1 MKYSR
6 YNFKFYLNASHA
18 IYLNGIL
25 GQSHPH
31 TWEISLDTIKVRDDF
46 IQFDFIEKQIEKYL
60 ASFQDADI
68 NKTPPFD
75 VTNPTLENICSYLKD
90 ELGNLLKSSGWL
102 LTKIEISETPSRSYI
117 IDLSDEAENIPDFD
131 PDDNAPPTDIGKE
144 ADALLSRILGD

>member
-75 VTNPTLENICSYLKD
+75 VTNPTLENICSFLKD
-90 ELGNLLKSSGWL
+90 DLGSLLKSSGWL

-117 IDLSDEAENIPDFD
+117 IDLTDETENLPDFD
-131 PDDNAPPTDIGKE
+131 PDDNTPPTDIGKE
-144 ADALLSRILGD
+144 ADALLDRILGK

>member
-1 MKYSR
+1 MQYSR

-31 TWEISLDTIKVRDDF
+31 TWEISLDTLKVRDDF

-60 ASFQDADI
+60 NAFQDTDI

-90 ELGNLLKSSGWL
+90 ELGDLLKSSGWL

-117 IDLSDEAENIPDFD
+117 IDLTDETEAIPDFD
-131 PDDNAPPTDIGKE
+131 PDDNAPPTDIDKE
-144 ADALLSRILGD
+144 ADELLDRMLGE

>member
-31 TWEISLDTIKVRDDF
+31 TWEISLDTLKVRDDF
-46 IQFDFIEKQIEKYL
+46 IQFDFIEKQIENYL
-60 ASFQDADI
+60 AAFQDADI

-90 ELGNLLKSSGWL
+90 ELGNLLRSSGWL
-102 LTKIEISETPSRSYI
+102 LTMIEISETPSRSYI
-117 IDLSDEAENIPDFD
+117 IDMTDETETIPDFD
-131 PDDNAPPTDIGKE
+131 PDDNAPPTDIDKE
-144 ADALLSRILGD
+144 ADELLDRMLGD